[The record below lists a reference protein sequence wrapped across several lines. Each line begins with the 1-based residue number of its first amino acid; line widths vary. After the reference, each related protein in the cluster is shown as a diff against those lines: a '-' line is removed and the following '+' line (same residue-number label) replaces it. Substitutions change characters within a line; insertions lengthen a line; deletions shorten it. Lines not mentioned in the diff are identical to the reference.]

1 MNYQT
6 EPVTMWFDRRLV
18 MRKSPIHNIGTF
30 TTQDIS
36 AGEMLIL
43 VTGGIVV
50 TPEDKRSGSLQ
61 LAAEMY
67 NEETLAENL
76 FIITPKLFHYYINHS
91 CDANAID
98 LARSANST
106 QYVAAR
112 DIRANEEVTA
122 DYYDET
128 TLEFCACKSP
138 YCRWTKPA
146 SGG

>member
-6 EPVTMWFDRRLV
+6 EPITMWFDRRLV

-30 TTQDIS
+30 ATQDIS
-36 AGEMLIL
+36 AGEMLIM

-50 TPEDKRSGSLQ
+50 TLEDRQSGRLQ

-67 NEETLAENL
+67 NEETLAEDL
-76 FIITPKLFHYYINHS
+76 FIVTPKLFHYYINHS

-98 LARSANST
+98 LSRNASFT

-112 DIRANEEVTA
+112 NIHANEEVTA

-128 TLEFCACKSP
+128 TLDVCACKSP
-138 YCRWTKPA
+138 RCRWTKPA
-146 SGG
+146 PAG